1 MEIGQ
6 YQVILVSLDPTIGSE
21 IRKTR
26 PCVVISPDE
35 MNRHLATVVIAPVT
49 TTSKDYPTRIE
60 IKHEKRSGWIVLDQV
75 RIIDKQR
82 VIKVLGKLTRSEIK
96 EVKAVIKEIFV
107 D

>member
-75 RIIDKQR
+75 RTIDKQR
-82 VIKVLGKLTRSEIK
+82 VIKVLGKLTRSELK